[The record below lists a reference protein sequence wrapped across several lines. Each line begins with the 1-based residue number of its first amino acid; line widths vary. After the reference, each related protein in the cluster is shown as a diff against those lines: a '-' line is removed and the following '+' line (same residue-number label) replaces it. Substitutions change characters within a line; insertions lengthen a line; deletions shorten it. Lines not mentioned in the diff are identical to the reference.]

1 MKYFCAGC
9 DLHRGVGPL
18 LRQLRLLP
26 EPGRDE
32 PVLPLLHTEPLTRGI
47 PGLHQSL
54 RQYQNQTNLQ
64 LRTYLP
70 QPAQRS
76 GNIDSNNF

>member
-1 MKYFCAGC
+1 MKYLCAGC

-54 RQYQNQTNLQ
+54 RQYLSEQSQ
-64 LRTYLP
+64 LIYLNSEVEKFRLK
-70 QPAQRS
+70 QKQQ
-76 GNIDSNNF
+76 